1 MKKTIQLFAGMISIS
16 SSMLLTACGQ
26 PQVSIARPMEVK
38 ASQTNPDNGS
48 PTSSAATTTHALKQ
62 VLRYSIEGVGSGGQ
76 QIKVYTKNTL
86 KMRFIPGVQTQTD
99 SQTGRVSHYTALS
112 VSLRVGSRKITLP
125 FLRNALLQGQA
136 DPSAIIDLSSAITPL
151 CSEHESGVNCFQ
163 NVTVVVENPINDDA
177 CNNLSWS
184 ACPVAPVPNGHAWN
198 GQLLVQTDLTEAL

>member
-38 ASQTNPDNGS
+38 ASQTNPYNGS

-112 VSLRVGSRKITLP
+112 VSLRVGSRKITTSGTNCVVSTSGTVNHIA
-125 FLRNALLQGQA
+125 FYNSGTIIAVGTCTATAVTAAGTMTVNAFDLDEIG
-136 DPSAIIDLSSAITPL
+136 IIS
-151 CSEHESGVNCFQ
+151 
-163 NVTVVVENPINDDA
+163 
-177 CNNLSWS
+177 
-184 ACPVAPVPNGHAWN
+184 
-198 GQLLVQTDLTEAL
+198 